1 MPEIEHIAAFTSQY
15 ITSNHV
21 HSAEVLHVREVK
33 AGCEEWSHHIEQ
45 LTETLIQLKCPQKEA
60 VFSIFFLPR
69 SRRIWNSL
77 PPHLHS
83 TYVIVIDSSK
93 MG

>member
-1 MPEIEHIAAFTSQY
+1 MPEIEHIAVFTSQY

-60 VFSIFFLPR
+60 VFFLFFYLAAAVSGIHFHRISIQPML
-69 SRRIWNSL
+69 
-77 PPHLHS
+77 
-83 TYVIVIDSSK
+83 
-93 MG
+93 